1 MTDLIPHQLKL
12 TEAQMK
18 KLLSGLTTKIPHKYL
33 GADKGEVIIH
43 LAKDNAEKLM
53 NAYRGGAVASL
64 KMTNPEIKHTA
75 QKGSGFDLEKILN
88 SPIGHK
94 IANKVVDK
102 AIDKLV
108 GGKKGGAINVEKIL
122 SSPIAEKVMN
132 KVLDKAV
139 DKAFGGR
146 VKKGSEEAKERMR
159 KLREMRGMK
168 KGSEEAKE
176 RMRKIREMRGMKKGS
191 GDFFGNIGK
200 AFTTSWNKPPA
211 TKAEQDLANAIN
223 RNLIASAPSAFGRIN
238 PELGEIMS
246 IPLDPYLKERQRI
259 DNSVSFGKG
268 VGKGVK
274 QSSAYKK
281 AMKSSQGF
289 VPDVPSVKNAPASSF
304 GVDKRVKP
312 SGDQMTLS
320 PYQAP
325 SAPAMNPFVPKTYT
339 QEGGTQSGYGGRGLY
354 AGKGLY

>member
-12 TEAQMK
+12 TEAQLK
-18 KLLSGLTTKIPHKYL
+18 KLLSGLTAKIPHKYL

-64 KMTNPEIKHTA
+64 KMTGGEIKHTA
-75 QKGSGFDLEKILN
+75 KHGCGFDLEKLLN
-88 SPIGHK
+88 SPVGQK

-108 GGKKGGAINVEKIL
+108 GGSVATVGHKSLKKGGALTFDKMM
-122 SSPIAEKVMN
+122 SSPIADKVMN
-132 KVLDKAV
+132 KVADKVV
-139 DKAFGGR
+139 DKAIDRAFGG
-146 VKKGSEEAKERMR
+146 KLQKGSEEMRERMR
-159 KLREMRGMK
+159 KL
-168 KGSEEAKE
+168 
-176 RMRKIREMRGMKKGS
+176 REMRGMKKGS

-211 TKAEQDLANAIN
+211 SKDEQVIANAIN

-246 IPLDPYLKERQRI
+246 VPLDPYLKERERI

-304 GVDKRVKP
+304 GVDKRVRP

-339 QEGGTQSGYGGRGLY
+339 QEGGTSCGYGGRGLY
-354 AGKGLY
+354 AGRGLY

>member
-12 TEAQMK
+12 TQAQLK
-18 KLLSGLTTKIPHKYL
+18 KLLSGLTAKIPHKSL

-64 KMTNPEIKHTA
+64 KMTGGEIKHTA
-75 QKGSGFDLEKILN
+75 NFGSGFDLEKLLN
-88 SPIGHK
+88 SPVGQK

-108 GGKKGGAINVEKIL
+108 GGKKGGALTLDKMMN
-122 SSPIAEKVMN
+122 SPIADKVMN
-132 KVLDKAV
+132 KVADKVVDKAI
-139 DKAFGGR
+139 DRAFGGR
-146 VKKGSEEAKERMR
+146 VKKGSEEARERMR

-168 KGSEEAKE
+168 KGS
-176 RMRKIREMRGMKKGS
+176 
-191 GDFFGNIGK
+191 GDFLGNIGK

-211 TKAEQDLANAIN
+211 SKDEQVIANAIN

-246 IPLDPYLKERQRI
+246 IPLDPYLKERERI
-259 DNSVSFGKG
+259 DNSVSFGNGRKR

-281 AMKSSQGF
+281 AMKSQVGF
-289 VPDVPSVKNAPASSF
+289 VPDVPAVKNAPASSF

-354 AGKGLY
+354 SGRGLY

>member
-1 MTDLIPHQLKL
+1 MSDLIPHQLKL
-12 TEAQMK
+12 SEAQLK
-18 KLLSGLTTKIPHKYL
+18 KLLSGLTAKIPHKYL

-64 KMTNPEIKHTA
+64 KMTSPEIKHTA
-75 QKGSGFDLEKILN
+75 KHGAGFDLEKLLN
-88 SPIGHK
+88 SPVGQK

-122 SSPIAEKVMN
+122 ASPIADKILN
-132 KVLDKAV
+132 KVIDKGI
-139 DKAFGGR
+139 DHAFGGR
-146 VKKGSEEAKERMR
+146 VKKGSEEARERMR
-159 KLREMRGMK
+159 KL
-168 KGSEEAKE
+168 
-176 RMRKIREMRGMKKGS
+176 REMRGMKKGS

-211 TKAEQDLANAIN
+211 SKDEQVIANAIN

-246 IPLDPYLKERQRI
+246 VPLDPYLKERERI

-268 VGKGVK
+268 KMRVGKGAK

-281 AMKSSQGF
+281 AMKSQVGF
-289 VPDVPSVKNAPASSF
+289 VPDVPAVKNAPASSF
-304 GVDKRVKP
+304 GVDKRVRP

-320 PYQAP
+320 PYQNP

>member
-1 MTDLIPHQLKL
+1 MSDLTKGSVALIPHQLKL
-12 TEAQMK
+12 SEAQIK
-18 KLLSGLTTKIPHKYL
+18 KLLSGLTAKIPHKSL

-64 KMTNPEIKHTA
+64 KMTSPEIKHTA
-75 QKGSGFDLEKILN
+75 HYGSGFDLEKLLN
-88 SPIGHK
+88 SPVGQK

-108 GGKKGGAINVEKIL
+108 GGSVATVGHRSLKGGAINVEKIL
-122 SSPIAEKVMN
+122 SSPIANKIIDKVI
-132 KVLDKAV
+132 DKGI
-139 DKAFGGR
+139 DHAFGGR
-146 VKKGSEEAKERMR
+146 VKKGSEEARERMR

-168 KGSEEAKE
+168 KGS
-176 RMRKIREMRGMKKGS
+176 
-191 GDFFGNIGK
+191 GDFLGNIGK

-211 TKAEQDLANAIN
+211 SKDEQVIANAIN

-238 PELGEIMS
+238 PEFGEMLS
-246 IPLDPYLKERQRI
+246 VPLDPYLKERERI
-259 DNSVSFGKG
+259 DNSVNFGNG
-268 VGKGVK
+268 RMRVGKGAK

-281 AMKSSQGF
+281 AMKSQVGF
-289 VPDVPSVKNAPASSF
+289 VPDVPAVKNAPASSF

-320 PYQAP
+320 PYLAP
-325 SAPAMNPFVPKTYT
+325 SAPAMNPFVPKHYT